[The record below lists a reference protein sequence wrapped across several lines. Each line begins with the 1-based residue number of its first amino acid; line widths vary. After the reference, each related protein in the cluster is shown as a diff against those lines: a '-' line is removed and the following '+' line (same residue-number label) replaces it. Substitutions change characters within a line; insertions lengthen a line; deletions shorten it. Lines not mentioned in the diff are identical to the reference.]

1 MAPDLTTDLVF
12 IDALGAGGEY
22 RTRNR
27 EVIATT
33 AGVPVA
39 ELSLVPPLYVSRTIG
54 AQRKATPLPVTA
66 REAALKKAA
75 AAFATAVIG
84 GLDFDAYVELAG
96 RISGLPIAVTRA
108 GARGV
113 ADAVATAFD
122 AVRPAQPVGAV
133 LDWRD
138 ERTRSGGAVRD
149 DRTRRSGAV
158 RDDRTRRSGAVWAR
172 RGEVFA
178 VHAAG
183 NGPGVHGLWPQ
194 ALALG
199 YRVAV
204 RPSRREPLTAHRL
217 VNALRQS
224 GFRPEDVVYL
234 PTDHGGADEIIR
246 LADIAMVY
254 GGQDV
259 VDKYADD
266 PAVVVNGPGRAKIL
280 ITADRDWR
288 EYIDLVVDSIA
299 NLGGMACVNTT
310 AVLYEGDPAPLARAI
325 ADRLATIEPLPSEDD
340 SAILPTQPV
349 DKARA
354 VANYLAGKAAGA
366 TALLGADQVVAELGG
381 GYAALRPAV
390 HLLAEPGSGQLADT
404 LNVELP
410 FPCVW
415 VSPWTRDAGPDP
427 LRHSLVV
434 TAITGDD
441 ALIDDLI
448 AEPTVTNVYRGHHPT
463 YFHAP
468 EIPHDGFLA
477 DVLMRNK
484 GFVRD

>member
-1 MAPDLTTDLVF
+1 MASEQVSVTADLVF
-12 IDALGAGGEY
+12 IDALGPSGEY

-27 EVIATT
+27 EIIMST

-39 ELSLVPPLYVSRTIG
+39 ELSMVPPLYVSRTLA
-54 AQRKATPLPVTA
+54 AQRKVAPLPVA
-66 REAALKKAA
+66 QREAALADAA
-75 AAFATAVIG
+75 DVFANAVIA
-84 GLDFDAYVELAG
+84 GLDFDTYVGLAS

-108 GARGV
+108 GARSV
-113 ADAVATAFD
+113 ADAVASAFD
-122 AVRPAQPVGAV
+122 AVRPARPVGAAIE
-133 LDWRD
+133 WRE
-138 ERTRSGGAVRD
+138 ERTRDGS
-149 DRTRRSGAV
+149 
-158 RDDRTRRSGAVWAR
+158 AVWTR

-204 RPSRREPLTAHRL
+204 RPSRREPLTGHRL
-217 VNALRQS
+217 VNALRQT
-224 GFRPEDVVYL
+224 GFRAEDAVYL
-234 PTDHGGADEIIR
+234 PTDHCGADEIIR
-246 LADIAMVY
+246 SADIAMVY

-259 VDKYADD
+259 VNKYADN
-266 PAVVVNGPGRAKIL
+266 PMVVVNGPGRAKIL

-288 EYIDLVVDSIA
+288 DYIDIIVDSIA

-310 AVLYEGDPAPLARAI
+310 AVLYEGDPAPLAQEI
-325 ADRLATIEPLPSEDD
+325 AERLASIEPLPTEDER
-340 SAILPTQPV
+340 AILPTQPV

-354 VANYLAGKAAGA
+354 LAGYLAAKSAG
-366 TALLGADQVVAELGG
+366 TTPLLGADQVVAAVGD

-390 HLLAEPGSGQLADT
+390 HVMAEPDVGK
-404 LNVELP
+404 LNIELP

-415 VSPWTRDAGPDP
+415 VSPWSRGAGMQP

-434 TAITGDD
+434 NAITGDD
-441 ALIDDLI
+441 DLIDDLLG
-448 AEPTVTNVYRGHHPT
+448 EPTVANVYRGHRPT
-463 YFHAP
+463 YYGAP

-484 GFVRD
+484 GFIRD

>member
-1 MAPDLTTDLVF
+1 MASEQVSVTADLVF
-12 IDALGAGGEY
+12 IDALGPSGEY

-27 EVIATT
+27 EIIMST

-39 ELSLVPPLYVSRTIG
+39 ELSMVPPLYVSRTLA
-54 AQRKATPLPVTA
+54 AQRKVAPLPVA
-66 REAALKKAA
+66 QREAALADAA
-75 AAFATAVIG
+75 DVFANAVIA
-84 GLDFDAYVELAG
+84 GLDFDTYVGLAS
-96 RISGLPIAVTRA
+96 RISGLPITVTRA
-108 GARGV
+108 GARSV
-113 ADAVATAFD
+113 ADAVASAFD
-122 AVRPAQPVGAV
+122 AVRPARPVGAAIE
-133 LDWRD
+133 WRE
-138 ERTRSGGAVRD
+138 ERTRDGS
-149 DRTRRSGAV
+149 
-158 RDDRTRRSGAVWAR
+158 AVWTR

-204 RPSRREPLTAHRL
+204 RPSRREPLTGHRL
-217 VNALRQS
+217 VNALRQT
-224 GFRPEDVVYL
+224 GFRAEDAVYL
-234 PTDHGGADEIIR
+234 PTDHCGADEIIR
-246 LADIAMVY
+246 SADIAMVY

-259 VDKYADD
+259 VNKYADN
-266 PAVVVNGPGRAKIL
+266 PMVVVNGPGRAKIL

-288 EYIDLVVDSIA
+288 DYIDIIVDSIA

-310 AVLYEGDPAPLARAI
+310 AVLYEGDPAPLAQEI
-325 ADRLATIEPLPSEDD
+325 AERLASIEPLPTEDER
-340 SAILPTQPV
+340 AILPTQPV

-354 VANYLAGKAAGA
+354 LAGYLAAKSAG
-366 TALLGADQVVAELGG
+366 TTPLLGADQVVAAVGD

-390 HLLAEPGSGQLADT
+390 HVMAEPDVGK
-404 LNVELP
+404 LNIELP

-415 VSPWTRDAGPDP
+415 VSPWSRGAGMQP

-434 TAITGDD
+434 NAITGDD
-441 ALIDDLI
+441 DLIDDLLG
-448 AEPTVTNVYRGHHPT
+448 EPTVANVYRGHRPT
-463 YFHAP
+463 YYGAP

-484 GFVRD
+484 GFIRD